1 MSGKIRFDLQN
12 IANIYICSLS
22 FLEQLPHNIEGNG
35 YEIFVHNHDDQNI
48 FKSIGDFG
56 ERSDSEIQVNV
67 ALSPNKLTKLPISEL
82 QMVCRNYFGKNYL
95 KLAEEDPLLLPT
107 VISDNFKEVEKVRRI
122 ADKMQ
127 NWCHKTNE
135 MSNIKGIVCQSYSIL
150 DHLKW
155 LGYAKDI
162 VLRSLHIKEFSP
174 TPIIIVYNPNEK
186 VVFLIRQVEGDNVKN
201 DIRLSSADVKMFM
214 LLYCNELQNS
224 GIKLIPLLV
233 TDKVIEL
240 KCEQCMEFF
249 ISVNDFDDVNN
260 WWNKKVEY
268 FQIKSKDNA
277 NEVFSTAFLAKLI
290 GFMAA
295 TRVCNCMPTFSKDS
309 YKQMEEASLLLTR
322 EQQDIIDSK
331 AKHMIIKGSFGSG
344 KSIIARVK
352 MQKLLDNL
360 SEKDVLYYICY
371 DSRSEFFNSIEMDK
385 VNFYR
390 NNESRKLTDIIQEI
404 LEKNQDKEDIHI
416 FVDEY
421 DGEDLDTKEAE
432 TLDNYLTKN
441 KKLKDSFIF
450 LMVQPIRKER
460 RTITKKH
467 QINDTSSEA
476 HMFGLLKTM
485 KMKELTLVMR
495 NSVEINRLVTV
506 TKKVL
511 EKQETVIHGERKK
524 LSSRQKILRLAS
536 KVTNEEGNEK
546 NAEKNQPK
554 EFDAKDEKQ
563 KGLNQN
569 DPAENDDEKSF
580 IQGLR
585 LDEACD
591 ISGSAIRNNSK
602 GTKMISKFSYVV
614 AKDTGHSIN
623 SELPKL
629 IEVTDYENETELGKV
644 LSLLYIFKK
653 LKIPSSNPN
662 NKHVILHFDTATD
675 KIPELFYITFKLL
688 GISDQVTNCFEDFHG
703 KESSKEKH
711 ILVCSYLQFRGLE
724 HPRITVVISRDIYY
738 LQHYLVE
745 SIARCTNDLDVI
757 VLEKSETLT
766 RITDEWK
773 SAPPEERIIRH
784 WKTTINTE
792 KERKN
797 FETVDINGFDQCIT
811 IYLHSKGNLKI
822 QNDYSN
828 LKNQDNEEY
837 NKKMGSKK
845 VCEATKVVRK
855 R

>member
-35 YEIFVHNHDDQNI
+35 YEIFVHNPDDKNI
-48 FKSIGDFG
+48 FKSIADFC
-56 ERSDSEIQVNV
+56 ERSDSEIQVHV

-107 VISDNFKEVEKVRRI
+107 VISDNFKGVEKVRRI

-155 LGYAKDI
+155 LGYAKDN

-201 DIRLSSADVKMFM
+201 DVRLSTADVKMFM

-295 TRVCNCMPTFSKDS
+295 TRICNYMPTFSKDS

-352 MQKLLDNL
+352 MQRLLDNL

-404 LEKNQDKEDIHI
+404 LEKNQDK
-416 FVDEY
+416 
-421 DGEDLDTKEAE
+421 
-432 TLDNYLTKN
+432 
-441 KKLKDSFIF
+441 
-450 LMVQPIRKER
+450 
-460 RTITKKH
+460 
-467 QINDTSSEA
+467 
-476 HMFGLLKTM
+476 
-485 KMKELTLVMR
+485 
-495 NSVEINRLVTV
+495 
-506 TKKVL
+506 
-511 EKQETVIHGERKK
+511 
-524 LSSRQKILRLAS
+524 
-536 KVTNEEGNEK
+536 
-546 NAEKNQPK
+546 
-554 EFDAKDEKQ
+554 
-563 KGLNQN
+563 
-569 DPAENDDEKSF
+569 
-580 IQGLR
+580 
-585 LDEACD
+585 
-591 ISGSAIRNNSK
+591 
-602 GTKMISKFSYVV
+602 
-614 AKDTGHSIN
+614 
-623 SELPKL
+623 
-629 IEVTDYENETELGKV
+629 
-644 LSLLYIFKK
+644 
-653 LKIPSSNPN
+653 
-662 NKHVILHFDTATD
+662 
-675 KIPELFYITFKLL
+675 
-688 GISDQVTNCFEDFHG
+688 
-703 KESSKEKH
+703 
-711 ILVCSYLQFRGLE
+711 
-724 HPRITVVISRDIYY
+724 
-738 LQHYLVE
+738 
-745 SIARCTNDLDVI
+745 
-757 VLEKSETLT
+757 
-766 RITDEWK
+766 
-773 SAPPEERIIRH
+773 
-784 WKTTINTE
+784 
-792 KERKN
+792 
-797 FETVDINGFDQCIT
+797 
-811 IYLHSKGNLKI
+811 
-822 QNDYSN
+822 
-828 LKNQDNEEY
+828 
-837 NKKMGSKK
+837 
-845 VCEATKVVRK
+845 
-855 R
+855 

>member
-1 MSGKIRFDLQN
+1 MFFIF
-12 IANIYICSLS
+12 

-35 YEIFVHNHDDQNI
+35 YEIFVHNPDDKNI
-48 FKSIGDFG
+48 FKSIADFG
-56 ERSDSEIQVNV
+56 GRSESEIQVNV

-82 QMVCRNYFGKNYL
+82 QMVCCNYFNKNYL
-95 KLAEEDPLLLPT
+95 KLAEGDPLLLPT
-107 VISDNFKEVEKVRRI
+107 VLSGNFKRVKKVKRI

-155 LGYAKDI
+155 LGFAKDV
-162 VLRSLHIKEFSP
+162 VLQSLHIKEFSP
-174 TPIIIVYNPNEK
+174 TPIITVYNPNEK
-186 VVFLIRQVEGDNVKN
+186 VVFLIRQVESDNVEK
-201 DIRLSSADVKMFM
+201 DVRFSSADIKMFM
-214 LLYCNELQNS
+214 LLYYNELQNS
-224 GIKLIPLLV
+224 SIKLIPLLV
-233 TDKVIEL
+233 TDKIIKDEL
-240 KCEQCMEFF
+240 KCQQCIHFF
-249 ISVNDFDDVNN
+249 ISVNDFDNVSN

-268 FQIKSKDNA
+268 FEIKSKENA
-277 NEVFSTAFLAKLI
+277 NEVFSVAFLAKLI

-295 TRVCNCMPTFSKDS
+295 TRICNFMPTFSKDS

-331 AKHMIIKGSFGSG
+331 SKHMIIKGSFGSG

-352 MQKLLDNL
+352 IQRLLDNL

-390 NNESRKLTDIIQEI
+390 NNGSRKLTDIIQEI
-404 LEKNQDKEDIHI
+404 LQKNEDKEDIHI

-421 DGEDLDTKEAE
+421 DGEDLDVKEAE

-467 QINDTSSEA
+467 QINDILSET

-485 KMKELTLVMR
+485 TMKELTLVMR
-495 NSVEINRLVTV
+495 NSVEINRLVTI

-511 EKQETVIHGERKK
+511 EKQETVIPGERKK
-524 LSSRQKILRLAS
+524 LSSRQKIIKLAS
-536 KVTNEEGNEK
+536 KMTNEEGNEK
-546 NAEKNQPK
+546 NAEKYQSK
-554 EFDAKDEKQ
+554 EFDAKDEKE
-563 KGLNQN
+563 KGFNQN
-569 DPAENDDEKSF
+569 DSAENDEEKSF
-580 IQGLR
+580 IQGLG

-602 GTKMISKFSYVV
+602 GTKMISKFSYIA

-623 SELPKL
+623 SDLPNL
-629 IEVTDYENETELGKV
+629 IEVTDFENETEFGKV
-644 LSLLYIFKK
+644 LSLLYIFKR
-653 LKIPSSNPN
+653 LKIPSSNPY

-688 GISDQVTNCFEDFHG
+688 GISDQVTNLFEDFHG
-703 KESSKEKH
+703 KGSSTEKN

-724 HPRITVVISRDIYY
+724 YPRITVVISRDIYY

-784 WKTTINTE
+784 WKTAMNTD
-792 KERKN
+792 KERKS
-797 FETVDINGFDQCIT
+797 FETVAINEYDQCII
-811 IYLHSKGNLKI
+811 IYLYSKENLKI
-822 QNDYSN
+822 RKDYSI

-845 VCEATKVVRK
+845 VCEANKVVRK